1 MIVVGL
7 VLVLCKVVGAP
18 AFLLYLIGTA
28 VILSRLLHVVGLRAD
43 RATTT
48 RSLGVLIISGSA
60 LTIFGYLVYANL
72 A

>member
-1 MIVVGL
+1 MIVVG
-7 VLVLCKVVGAP
+7 LVLCKVVGAP
-18 AFLLYLIGTA
+18 AFLLHLICTA

-48 RSLGVLIISGSA
+48 RSLGILIISGSA